1 MPKKRKFNAR
11 SSKITPRRKGKQ
23 LKKLTSTRE
32 ESSIDPTIDLAHDSS
47 PSEPSPSL
55 VSLPP
60 ATRNAPP
67 NVPPPRA
74 AAKES
79 AKGNTIDYNEMDDY
93 EKVLFDSSLRRLMIA
108 GQFVKTH
115 GMEQDESKWGGKT
128 GIIAEIK
135 RNLDIPRGTDIRAI
149 LRSVIMHYELGENI
163 YWRHRI
169 GKNRTYSHP

>member
-1 MPKKRKFNAR
+1 
-11 SSKITPRRKGKQ
+11 
-23 LKKLTSTRE
+23 
-32 ESSIDPTIDLAHDSS
+32 
-47 PSEPSPSL
+47 
-55 VSLPP
+55 
-60 ATRNAPP
+60 
-67 NVPPPRA
+67 
-74 AAKES
+74 
-79 AKGNTIDYNEMDDY
+79 MDDY
-93 EKVLFDSSLRRLMIA
+93 EKVLFDSSLHRLMIA